1 LLVTARLGRIE
12 KQWQKEARA
21 ERLEL
26 TGLNWADTGKLVTRL
41 IKARDASPELV
52 SWLYQRAQGSPLF
65 TSQLLYALAGADG
78 LSTDPETGRVTL
90 SKTLPRLPLTVREI
104 MLSRVDQLSEG
115 TRTVVK
121 LASVIGD
128 TVPLEL
134 LTHLSR
140 EVSVTDEVQLVNH
153 LKELADRSLLT
164 PEPPASEFTFVH
176 PLLQEAVYSSVPYA
190 QRRRWH
196 RTLADHLAQEDVE
209 TVHQRLE
216 ALAYHYNHSDAPT
229 LGVHYNRLA
238 GDQARARQAWD
249 EAIDYYE
256 TAIDIG
262 ARDPTQSA
270 EHSLSHERLGD
281 VYALTRSYDDAS
293 TAYEAALAATSH
305 PAHIEGKLGLIY
317 PLLDD
322 MDAATTRMARA
333 WDELDLDAPLR
344 PWLAAALG
352 WLALRA
358 RPKDMTAIAG
368 AGAAAVAWWQ
378 RAQRIARGETIQLA
392 LKEMMAGRVPPDY
405 DRLVCL
411 ALNDTE
417 EKETE

>member
-1 LLVTARLGRIE
+1 
-12 KQWQKEARA
+12 
-21 ERLEL
+21 
-26 TGLNWADTGKLVTRL
+26 
-41 IKARDASPELV
+41 
-52 SWLYQRAQGSPLF
+52 
-65 TSQLLYALAGADG
+65 
-78 LSTDPETGRVTL
+78 
-90 SKTLPRLPLTVREI
+90 

-115 TRTVVK
+115 ARTVVK
-121 LASVIGD
+121 LASVVGD

-140 EVSVTDEVQLVNH
+140 EVSVTDGVQLVNH
-153 LKELADRSLLT
+153 LKELAERSLLT

-190 QRRRWH
+190 QRRHWH
-196 RTLADHLAQEDVE
+196 RTLADHLAQGDVE

-229 LGVHYNRLA
+229 LGVRYNRLA
-238 GDQARARQAWD
+238 GDHARARQAWD
-249 EAIDYYE
+249 EAVDYYE
-256 TAIDIG
+256 TATDIG
-262 ARDPTQSA
+262 AQDPTQSA
-270 EHSLSHERLGD
+270 EQALSHECLGD
-281 VYALTRSYDDAS
+281 VYALTRRYKEAAQAYKAAA
-293 TAYEAALAATSH
+293 AYETALAAASRS
-305 PAHIEGKLGLIY
+305 ARLEGKLGLIC

-322 MDAATTRMARA
+322 TEAAIAHMTRA

-368 AGAAAVAWWQ
+368 AGAAAIAWWQ
-378 RAQRIARGETIQLA
+378 RGQRIARGETIQLA

-405 DRLVCL
+405 DRLICL

-417 EKETE
+417 EQETE